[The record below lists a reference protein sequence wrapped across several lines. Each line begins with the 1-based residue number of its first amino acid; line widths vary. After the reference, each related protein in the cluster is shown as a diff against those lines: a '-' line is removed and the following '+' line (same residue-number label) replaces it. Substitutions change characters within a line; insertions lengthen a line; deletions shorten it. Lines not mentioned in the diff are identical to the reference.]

1 VPTPLP
7 LPPPNYRSAA
17 LDLLLR
23 ASPRTI
29 LQWAALVA
37 MFLVLQLFF
46 SQPAGQRD
54 LSGGLMAVAA
64 TLAAGVIGFTVR
76 NALLA
81 RQARK
86 AVAAAQAGDE
96 AGALALYR
104 ALEPRAFGPLR
115 QATRLN
121 LAYLLFHRGELE
133 EGLRWLGLVERSH
146 GQLPAAYGQTVA
158 DRLALGLALRG
169 DLAAA
174 EGWLAQAK
182 RRAPG
187 PGLVRARLHLVAEAI
202 LVARRGDTA
211 RAHRLLSEGW
221 AEVEQGASAAQ
232 LRPLHVVRAFIASA
246 AGAPLSVEAAEAAA
260 AAAGAGAHAWLGAAW
275 PELAAFIAA
284 QPAG

>member
-1 VPTPLP
+1 MPSSPP
-7 LPPPNYRSAA
+7 LPPPKDRSAL

-23 ASPRTI
+23 PDLRTVA
-29 LQWAALVA
+29 QWLALVVV
-37 MFLVLQLFF
+37 FLVLQVIS

-64 TLAAGVIGFTVR
+64 TLGAGVVGFTVR

-81 RQARK
+81 RQARR

-96 AGALALYR
+96 ARALALYR
-104 ALEPRAFGPLR
+104 ALEPRAFGSLR

-121 LAYLLFHRGELE
+121 LAYLLFHRGDLA

-146 GQLPAAYGQTVA
+146 GKLPNAYGQTVA

-169 DLAAA
+169 DLPAA
-174 EGWLAQAK
+174 EGWLAQAT
-182 RRAPG
+182 RRTPG
-187 PGLVRARLHLVAEAI
+187 PGLVKARLHLVAEAV
-202 LVARRGDTA
+202 LLARRGDAA
-211 RAHRLLSEGW
+211 RAHRLLSEAW
-221 AEVEQGASAAQ
+221 AEVEQGTSAAQ
-232 LRPLHVVRAFIASA
+232 LRPLQVVRAWLSTA
-246 AGAPLSVEAAEAAA
+246 AGAPLSAEVAEAAA
-260 AAAGAGAHAWLGAAW
+260 GARAHAWLGAGW